1 MHRLAL
7 LSVAAIIV
15 GLTSPLSGQ
24 IQIASEPGDTVEF
37 SSSATCAKCH
47 RDIYKYW
54 KDSLHAKALE
64 DYIFDAAFMMALKQ
78 RGEQARALCLGCH
91 SPTTRVTGD
100 VMLQRAISA
109 EAITCDFCHRVKSVS
124 LEGGQNK
131 VVLTSGS
138 EKYGPLEP
146 CLSADSH
153 PSVQSDLFAKSE
165 MCAACHQW
173 SNSHGIAIFNTY
185 REWLDSPFPAKQ
197 THCQDCHMPLV
208 EGTLVADKPKGKG
221 ELINSHNLAGGH
233 SIEQV
238 SAAATVRIASV
249 TEVPAGLRA
258 VVEVSNVGSGHMIP
272 TGIPSREL
280 VLQVQLVDQRGIVLE
295 TREHIF
301 KRVIT
306 DDEHNELMTDAD
318 IILNGASVSKDN
330 RIPPGGSVQVPFSL
344 AAAHG
349 RKYTVRAALRYRYR
363 PLVIKEE
370 EISIEMG
377 SESRRP

>member
-1 MHRLAL
+1 
-7 LSVAAIIV
+7 
-15 GLTSPLSGQ
+15 
-24 IQIASEPGDTVEF
+24 
-37 SSSATCAKCH
+37 
-47 RDIYKYW
+47 
-54 KDSLHAKALE
+54 
-64 DYIFDAAFMMALKQ
+64 
-78 RGEQARALCLGCH
+78 
-91 SPTTRVTGD
+91 
-100 VMLQRAISA
+100 
-109 EAITCDFCHRVKSVS
+109 
-124 LEGGQNK
+124 
-131 VVLTSGS
+131 
-138 EKYGPLEP
+138 
-146 CLSADSH
+146 
-153 PSVQSDLFAKSE
+153 
-165 MCAACHQW
+165 
-173 SNSHGIAIFNTY
+173 
-185 REWLDSPFPAKQ
+185 
-197 THCQDCHMPLV
+197 
-208 EGTLVADKPKGKG
+208 
-221 ELINSHNLAGGH
+221 
-233 SIEQV
+233 
-238 SAAATVRIASV
+238 
-249 TEVPAGLRA
+249 VPAGLRA